1 MPRPSWIAG
10 LIAIALAALPIGAA
24 TADDAPYPVP
34 SPLATAEHGTVISTK
49 PLATAAALPGAARNL
64 LVLYHSLGLDG
75 RDIAVSGSIAIPAG
89 TPPPG
94 GWPVT
99 SWAHGTTGLGAA
111 CAPSRDRP
119 DGPEHA
125 FLGPKQ
131 VLMDDYVKRGYVVVA
146 TDYQGLGGPGLHP
159 FLQGVAAGRGVL
171 DIVRAAR
178 AIDPAIGP
186 RYVVIGHSQGG
197 HADLFAAAIAAD
209 YVPELQLLGNA
220 AMAPASHIAETVL
233 AMTTAEQP
241 SYALGYI
248 SYVLQSFASNH
259 PAIDLTT
266 ILTPQA
272 RAQLPQTR
280 TDCISKTVS
289 QGFWAT
295 AIPRQQFLPDADLSA
310 VLQVAA
316 ENEPGGLRIAAPTL
330 VLQGTADDTVLPA
343 WTDAV
348 ARGLCDRGSPLAYS
362 IYPGATHETI
372 VGAAAPLLKDFVDAR
387 FKGEPM
393 QSNCATL
400 PTAAGK

>member
-1 MPRPSWIAG
+1 MSRRVWTAA
-10 LIAIALAALPIGAA
+10 LVALAVAAPQIGIA
-24 TADDAPYPVP
+24 TADDAPYPLPV
-34 SPLATAEHGTVISTK
+34 PLAAAEHGALIRTE

-64 LVLYHSLGLDG
+64 LVLYHSLTIDG

-99 SWAHGTTGLGAA
+99 SWAHGTTGIGPA
-111 CAPSRDRP
+111 CAPSRDTAN
-119 DGPEHA
+119 GPEHT

-131 VLMDDYVKRGYVVVA
+131 LLMDDYVRRGYVVVA

-171 DIVRAAR
+171 DIIRAAR
-178 AIDPAIGP
+178 AIDPAIGA

-209 YVPELQLLGNA
+209 YVPELKLLGNA
-220 AMAPASHIAETVL
+220 AMAPASHIAASVL

-241 SYALGYI
+241 SIALGYV

-259 PAIDLTT
+259 PTIALDR
-266 ILTPQA
+266 ILTAPA
-272 RAQLPQTR
+272 LAQLPQTR

-295 AIPRQQFLPDADLSA
+295 AIPRQQFLPAADLAA
-310 VLQVAA
+310 VLDVAA
-316 ENEPGGLRIAAPTL
+316 VNEPDRLSIAVPTL
-330 VLQGTADDTVLPA
+330 VMQGTADDTVLPA

-348 ARGLCDRGSPLAYS
+348 VRGLCSRGSALLYTT
-362 IYPGATHETI
+362 YPGATHETI
-372 VGAAAPLLKDFVDAR
+372 VSAAAPQLRDFVDAR
-387 FKGEPM
+387 FAGTPM